1 MSLFD
6 LNDVTHH
13 YGTVCALRNVSFA
26 AQPGAIGLVGQNGAG
41 KSTLLQILLGILR
54 PSSGS
59 ARVLGL
65 DVSRAGLQLRGRVG
79 YMPERDALVPGLKGI
94 EYVALAGRLCGM
106 PHRQAHRRS
115 HEVLSYLHLE
125 EARYRPLE
133 QYSVGMKQRLKL
145 AATLVH
151 DPDVLLLDEP
161 TAGLDPEGRLAMLQ
175 VLRALAS
182 RPGRSLV
189 LSSHLLGDVERVCHS
204 AIILSGGRIVRAG
217 RIDQL
222 RQAHRGSYRIQWQG
236 DATAMLDALHR
247 RGVRM
252 DVGEHRDAAR
262 ILLPAGLA
270 TRDVFAEAVA
280 QNVVLTGLEPDE
292 EDFEMV
298 YQRLV
303 RGGESVRE
311 GDTKRP

>member
-1 MSLFD
+1 MMSLFD
-6 LNDVTHH
+6 LADVTHR
-13 YGTVCALRNVSFA
+13 YGKVCALRDVSFA

-41 KSTLLQILLGILR
+41 KSTLLQILLGLIH
-54 PSSGS
+54 PTKGS

-65 DVSRAGLQLRGRVG
+65 DVAVAGLQLRGAIG
-79 YMPERDALVPGLKGI
+79 YMPERDAFIPGLRGI

-106 PHRQAHRRS
+106 SRRQAHRRA
-115 HEVLSYLHLE
+115 HEVLSYLRLE
-125 EARYRPLE
+125 EARYRPLQ

-175 VLRALAS
+175 VLHTLAS
-182 RPGRSLV
+182 RPNRSLV

-204 AIILSGGRIVRAG
+204 VIILSSGRVIRAG

-222 RQAHRGSYRIQWQG
+222 RQARRGSYRIQWQG
-236 DATAMLDALHR
+236 DATAMLDGLHR
-247 RGVRM
+247 RGVRI
-252 DVGEHRDAAR
+252 DVAEHRDSAR
-262 ILLPAGLA
+262 ILLPPGVA
-270 TRDVFAEAVA
+270 TSDVFAEAA
-280 QNVVLTGLEPDE
+280 LQNVILTGLEPAE

-298 YQRLV
+298 YRRLV
-303 RGGESVRE
+303 GGADGGS
-311 GDTKRP
+311 

>member
-6 LNDVTHH
+6 LVDVTHY
-13 YGTVCALRNVSFA
+13 YGSVCALRDVSFA

-41 KSTLLQILLGILR
+41 KSTLLQILLGIIR
-54 PSSGS
+54 PTKGS
-59 ARVLGL
+59 ARVLEL
-65 DVSRAGLQLRGRVG
+65 DVATAGLQLRGKVG
-79 YMPERDALVPGLKGI
+79 YMPERDAFVPGLRGI

-106 PHRQAHRRS
+106 SGRQAHRRA
-115 HEVLSYLHLE
+115 HEVLSYLRLE

-175 VLRALAS
+175 VLHTLAS
-182 RPGRSLV
+182 RPNRSLV

-204 AIILSGGRIVRAG
+204 VIILSGGQVIRAG

-222 RQAHRGSYRIQWQG
+222 RQARQGSYRIQWQG
-236 DATAMLDALHR
+236 DATAMLDGLHR
-247 RGVRM
+247 RGVRI
-252 DVGEHRDAAR
+252 DIAESRDSAR
-262 ILLPAGLA
+262 ILLPTGVA
-270 TRDVFAEAVA
+270 TRDVFAEAA
-280 QNVVLTGLEPDE
+280 LQNAVLTGLEPE
-292 EDFEMV
+292 EENFERV
-298 YQRLV
+298 YRRLV
-303 RGGESVRE
+303 GGGEN
-311 GDTKRP
+311 GG